1 MEVEKQTLSKEIDL
15 NEMIENERIENEMIE
30 NEMVQNNLET
40 QNDCEKCL
48 PKKGRKKLI
57 GLTTVIFCT
66 LVISVVIAI
75 IHFST
80 GK

>member
-15 NEMIENERIENEMIE
+15 NEMIENEMIE